1 MAICVNVWY
10 EDPNVPL
17 AFGWQM
23 DVTIRNQNYKKYYPE
38 ILHDVKQVCMGLNFF
53 FFCHSITACALLLA
67 HLNVNVRNIFQSLN

>member
-38 ILHDVKQVCMGLNFF
+38 ILHDVKHVW
-53 FFCHSITACALLLA
+53 
-67 HLNVNVRNIFQSLN
+67 V